1 MAVPFCRYFGECPR
15 CFYQDVD
22 YKGSVR
28 IKVAEI
34 REIFGIDP
42 KIVESPKD
50 KFYKFR
56 VILNVKRIKRDK
68 VILGYSLE
76 SGIIFGISACPILR
90 PKINDVI
97 GFLQKQLSNER
108 ISTWDPEVGKGKLMG
123 ITFITND
130 DEVVITLNLRR
141 KVFLKKLTY
150 DIIYSGKGIGGI
162 WWVVKGKMDYINGG
176 RGKMFLPFEV
186 EGIKLKLSPFG
197 IYPDNLYILPKVW
210 EVFDGFKGALAL
222 GTGYLFPLNSIATY
236 VEENPLILREMEE
249 NRIIHYSPSK
259 IESLGFKSF
268 SFFHTERYEWVVIN
282 TDRFLGNIPE
292 VWGNSFVFF
301 GRKPKRVYEQVR
313 MNKLKVKEIFVFDTE
328 PYTKE
333 FLMAVISER

>member
-141 KVFLKKLTY
+141 KV
-150 DIIYSGKGIGGI
+150 
-162 WWVVKGKMDYINGG
+162 
-176 RGKMFLPFEV
+176 
-186 EGIKLKLSPFG
+186 
-197 IYPDNLYILPKVW
+197 
-210 EVFDGFKGALAL
+210 
-222 GTGYLFPLNSIATY
+222 
-236 VEENPLILREMEE
+236 
-249 NRIIHYSPSK
+249 
-259 IESLGFKSF
+259 
-268 SFFHTERYEWVVIN
+268 
-282 TDRFLGNIPE
+282 
-292 VWGNSFVFF
+292 
-301 GRKPKRVYEQVR
+301 
-313 MNKLKVKEIFVFDTE
+313 
-328 PYTKE
+328 
-333 FLMAVISER
+333 